1 MSTQAGHRRTNR
13 HGMRARLGALNPLR
27 LLPEETTAHLRNAA
41 REQLL
46 AVRSLLDA
54 AIARLEQPKERHENA

>member
-1 MSTQAGHRRTNR
+1 MSTRTAAEHRRM
-13 HGMRARLGALNPLR
+13 HRLRVRLRRISPLR
-27 LLPEETTAHLRNAA
+27 RVPKEARSHLRGAA

-54 AIARLEQPKERHENA
+54 ALARLERQDGIRK

>member
-1 MSTQAGHRRTNR
+1 MMTHHGAEHTRTGR
-13 HGMRARLGALNPLR
+13 LRARLRRPR
-27 LLPEETTAHLRNAA
+27 LTWLVPKEAQAHLQGAA

-54 AIARLEQPKERHENA
+54 AIDRLERQQKGYR